1 MKKVVWGL
9 VLILGIFVLAVS
21 LFLHWPKETFQ
32 SSRNAPQELGEK
44 PILKITPEVEESVSL
59 IAVGDIS
66 FSRSVERVIKSQ
78 NNNYDYPFVKVADFL
93 KTGDIVFGN
102 LETPITP
109 GREIQS
115 GEMIFRSN
123 PQTAEALKKAGFTI
137 VSLAN
142 NHTPNFGEKGLFDT
156 FDYLENAGI
165 KYVGAGRNE
174 KEAYSPVFLK
184 IKGLDFAFLAY
195 NDTDVVPFSYEA
207 GKSHPGTAFMRLE
220 KMTQAVKEAKM
231 KADFVIVSLH
241 SGTEYVNQPN
251 SSQINFAHAAVDSG
265 ADLVIGHHPHVV
277 QTMEQYQGKYI
288 FYSLG
293 NFVFDQMWSQPTRQ
307 GLMVKIDFSRQ
318 KLENVSFFP
327 VIIENFCQPRFAEE
341 KEKEEILKRLN
352 FP

>member
-32 SSRNAPQELGEK
+32 SLRNAPPQLGEK

-109 GREIQS
+109 GREIKS

-165 KYVGAGRNE
+165 KYVGA
-174 KEAYSPVFLK
+174 
-184 IKGLDFAFLAY
+184 
-195 NDTDVVPFSYEA
+195 
-207 GKSHPGTAFMRLE
+207 
-220 KMTQAVKEAKM
+220 
-231 KADFVIVSLH
+231 
-241 SGTEYVNQPN
+241 
-251 SSQINFAHAAVDSG
+251 
-265 ADLVIGHHPHVV
+265 
-277 QTMEQYQGKYI
+277 
-288 FYSLG
+288 
-293 NFVFDQMWSQPTRQ
+293 
-307 GLMVKIDFSRQ
+307 
-318 KLENVSFFP
+318 
-327 VIIENFCQPRFAEE
+327 
-341 KEKEEILKRLN
+341 
-352 FP
+352 